1 MGRKL
6 KQTEHHPSIYFQI
19 FDEDIWLMMDR
30 LMALP
35 KYAKSRTRLINNALS
50 YGLPK
55 LIEDEFGEITLNNEP
70 SEQTTEK
77 SVVRKSTTDTYD
89 ERMDKIVRLLQEAVM
104 NANISKALVCSL
116 FNAKSAE
123 LNGKP
128 LLAKMFDSGAMRDTP
143 TCMTKYEVDM
153 LNAMDEEDDDE

>member
-19 FDEDIWLMMDR
+19 FDEDTWLMMDK
-30 LMALP
+30 LMTLP
-35 KYAKSRTRLINNALS
+35 KYAKSRTSLINNALV

-55 LIEDEFGEITLNNEP
+55 LIEDEFGEKTLNDEP
-70 SEQTTEK
+70 YEQPTEK
-77 SVVRKSTTDTYD
+77 AAERTMESDRD
-89 ERMDKIVRLLQEAVM
+89 ERIDLLIRLLQETVM
-104 NANISKALVCSL
+104 NTGISKAVVCSL

-128 LLAKMFDSGAMRDTP
+128 LTAKMFDSGAMRDTP
-143 TCMTKYEVDM
+143 TCLTKYEVDR
-153 LNAMDEEDDDE
+153 LNEMDEED

>member
-19 FDEDIWLMMDR
+19 FDEDTWLMMDK
-30 LMALP
+30 LMTLP
-35 KYAKSRTRLINNALS
+35 KYAKSRTSLINNALV

-55 LIEDEFGEITLNNEP
+55 LIEDEFGEKTLNDEP
-70 SEQTTEK
+70 YEQPTEKAAERTTE
-77 SVVRKSTTDTYD
+77 SDRD
-89 ERMDKIVRLLQEAVM
+89 ERIDLLIRLLQETVM
-104 NANISKALVCSL
+104 NTGISKAVVCSL

-128 LLAKMFDSGAMRDTP
+128 LTAKMFDSGAMRDTP
-143 TCMTKYEVDM
+143 TCLTKYEVDR
-153 LNAMDEEDDDE
+153 LNEMDEED

>member
-19 FDEDIWLMMDR
+19 FDEDIWSMLDKLMT
-30 LMALP
+30 LP
-35 KYAKSRTRLINNALS
+35 KYAKSRTSLLNNALV

-55 LIEDEFGEITLNNEP
+55 LIEDEFGEKALNDGND
-70 SEQTTEK
+70 EQPTEK
-77 SVVRKSTTDTYD
+77 SAVLINENDHD
-89 ERMDKIVRLLQEAVM
+89 ERIDEVVRLLQEVVM
-104 NANISKALVCSL
+104 NTTISKALVCSL

-128 LLAKMFDSGAMRDTP
+128 LSAQMFDSGYMRDTP
-143 TCMTKYEVDM
+143 LCMMKYEVDK
-153 LNAMDEEDDDE
+153 LNEMDEED